1 MSFFSSLKIKFSS
14 KFCKTRV
21 NLAYTASKIC
31 SIMNSFI
38 RELNETNEFIIITQ
52 IIHSSNRS
60 RLSRMRFAESSG
72 RAQPAKPEQEKRF
85 SKTRIWWLKP
95 FRLFLCSFSEWRDEL
110 QSYIVLS
117 TDQHW
122 SAARACLRHL
132 MIALIW
138 VYAWIVN
145 ELRGT
150 LMSM

>member
-1 MSFFSSLKIKFSS
+1 MSFLFNLKIKFSS

-72 RAQPAKPEQEKRF
+72 RAQPAKT
-85 SKTRIWWLKP
+85 TRSHTVKA
-95 FRLFLCSFSEWRDEL
+95 FFLCSFSEWRDEL
-110 QSYIVLS
+110 QLYIVLS

-122 SAARACLRHL
+122 SAARAYLRHL
-132 MIALIW
+132 MIALI
-138 VYAWIVN
+138 
-145 ELRGT
+145 
-150 LMSM
+150 

>member
-1 MSFFSSLKIKFSS
+1 MSFLFTLKIKFSS

-72 RAQPAKPEQEKRF
+72 RAQPAKTPTE
-85 SKTRIWWLKP
+85 TREAENDSRRRE
-95 FRLFLCSFSEWRDEL
+95 FD
-110 QSYIVLS
+110 
-117 TDQHW
+117 D
-122 SAARACLRHL
+122 
-132 MIALIW
+132 
-138 VYAWIVN
+138 
-145 ELRGT
+145 
-150 LMSM
+150 